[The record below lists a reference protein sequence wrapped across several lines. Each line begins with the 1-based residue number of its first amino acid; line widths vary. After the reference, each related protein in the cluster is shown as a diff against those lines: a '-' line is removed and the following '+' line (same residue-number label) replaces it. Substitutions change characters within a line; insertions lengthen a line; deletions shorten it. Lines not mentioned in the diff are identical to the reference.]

1 MSARLSFTNSIIVN
15 LEKIRKKNTIE
26 QIFFMKLCLFDYD
39 RYVPVLISNNYEVI
53 PPTKRLYF
61 ENLKMLRP
69 NGSVWK
75 CNC

>member
-1 MSARLSFTNSIIVN
+1 
-15 LEKIRKKNTIE
+15 
-26 QIFFMKLCLFDYD
+26 MKLCLFDYD